1 MKKLDKEFE
10 QICAYIRNRRN
21 EVIGFLNYATV
32 STYWAVGAY
41 VADRVASKAWNA
53 GSVLQFCDYVK
64 TRYPKLRGFGQRQ
77 IYNMVEFY
85 KIYSTPEFA
94 KIVDRLK
101 LQEFILPKAPS
112 NLQLAT
118 AKDDSKRIDG
128 LQLVTANESKG
139 CLNIPEMP
147 EFLALITFTNHI
159 EIIARCRSLEEK
171 VFYILYSMRERM
183 TQMQLR
189 RAIVSQ
195 AYESVM
201 SKEKRVTKTLREKYP
216 DAEFMMKDK
225 VFLEF
230 LGLPEKHTEP
240 KLRREILNHMK
251 QFILE
256 LGKDYL
262 YMGDEYHVKVG
273 AKDKRIDLL
282 FYHRGLNCL
291 VDVELKAVE
300 FKPEFIS
307 KMNVYL
313 AALDRDVK
321 RPHENPSVG
330 LLLCPSADG
339 TEVKYTLDSN
349 LSPIMVAEYKRLL
362 IPAEV
367 IKKSLDEYCEFMKKE
382 SSSQKGPR
390 SFSGQKGGL

>member
-1 MKKLDKEFE
+1 
-10 QICAYIRNRRN
+10 
-21 EVIGFLNYATV
+21 
-32 STYWAVGAY
+32 
-41 VADRVASKAWNA
+41 
-53 GSVLQFCDYVK
+53 
-64 TRYPKLRGFGQRQ
+64 
-77 IYNMVEFY
+77 MVEFY